1 MKTQT
6 VERVFM
12 FNNRRF
18 PDPNPKAEPAE
29 VRELLA
35 VADPDITNASIEGP
49 DMKVGKAVYKFVRQV
64 GTKG

>member
-6 VERVFM
+6 VEREFI
-12 FNNRRF
+12 FNNRRY
-18 PDPNPKAEPAE
+18 PDPNPQTEPAQ

-35 VADPDITNASIEGP
+35 VTDPDITNSSIEGP
-49 DMKVGKAVYKFVRQV
+49 EIKEGKAVYRFVRQV